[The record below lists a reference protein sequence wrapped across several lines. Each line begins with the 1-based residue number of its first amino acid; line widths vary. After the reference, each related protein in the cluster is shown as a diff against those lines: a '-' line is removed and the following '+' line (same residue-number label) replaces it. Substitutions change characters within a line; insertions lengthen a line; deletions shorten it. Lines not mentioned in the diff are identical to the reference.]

1 MKKKKICYRLSCCLC
16 CFCLV
21 VGFSINSFGA
31 TEQYIGS
38 IGGVFGLP
46 EKKQDTVAG
55 ISVNKWYMISSTY
68 EEGIA
73 VRSGPSTEEKLLTRI
88 PYGTLFFVDVKD
100 GVWGH
105 TTVNDYTGW
114 IHLDYAKQINTTDTE
129 TDIGWYRISY
139 EDEDGIAVRTGPST
153 EEELLIR
160 IPYGTRFYVDT
171 VDGIWGRTTVNGYT
185 GWVHLDYAKKI
196 NSPDTETD
204 IGWYSISYK
213 DADGIAVRIGPSTEE
228 EMLIRI
234 PYGTRFYVDAVSGIW
249 GHTTVNGYTG
259 WVHLDYADAVR

>member
-160 IPYGTRFYVDT
+160 IPYGTRL
-171 VDGIWGRTTVNGYT
+171 RQS
-185 GWVHLDYAKKI
+185 LLK
-196 NSPDTETD
+196 SR
-204 IGWYSISYK
+204 
-213 DADGIAVRIGPSTEE
+213 VRNLWCRLS
-228 EMLIRI
+228 L
-234 PYGTRFYVDAVSGIW
+234 
-249 GHTTVNGYTG
+249 
-259 WVHLDYADAVR
+259 

>member
-1 MKKKKICYRLSCCLC
+1 MKKKKSFHRLSGELCCLC
-16 CFCLV
+16 LV
-21 VGFSINSFGA
+21 LGFAMNSFGA
-31 TEQYIGS
+31 TERYIGS

-73 VRSGPSTEEKLLTRI
+73 VRIGPSAEEELLIRI

-105 TTVNDYTGW
+105 TTVKGYTGW
-114 IHLDYAKQINTTDTE
+114 IHLDYAKEINSLDTK
-129 TDIGWYRISY
+129 TGTGWYQISY
-139 EDEDGIAVRTGPST
+139 KDEDGIAVRTGPSA

-160 IPYGTRFYVDT
+160 IPYGT
-171 VDGIWGRTTVNGYT
+171 N
-185 GWVHLDYAKKI
+185 
-196 NSPDTETD
+196 
-204 IGWYSISYK
+204 
-213 DADGIAVRIGPSTEE
+213 
-228 EMLIRI
+228 
-234 PYGTRFYVDAVSGIW
+234 FYVDAVSGIW

-259 WVHLDYADAVR
+259 WVHLDYAEEVR